1 MADKKDSPSALKN
14 IRNLGKRTTAKVV
27 RANEEDHRD
36 WLQEAPLCPL
46 LSTHQI
52 IHAGIMKAY
61 SPFEIVRTDQS
72 GTFMLACIEGEGAI
86 LVDGSWKKVT
96 AGKACLLPP
105 FVANALKC
113 VGKKPWVFCWVRYLE
128 SKEIT
133 PIVSSISP
141 VLGEYDGEPLQRSIE
156 GLLAECRDEESVGLK
171 HHWVELIHQ
180 YVLRFA
186 QPHQSDDR
194 LWKLWQKIDQRLDYP
209 WSLAEL
215 GQLAC
220 VSGEHLR
227 RLCKKALGRS
237 PMQQLTFLR
246 MQKASQLLLETDE
259 KIETIAR
266 MTGYK
271 NAFHFSNVF
280 MEWVGIRPSEFRG

>member
-1 MADKKDSPSALKN
+1 
-14 IRNLGKRTTAKVV
+14 
-27 RANEEDHRD
+27 
-36 WLQEAPLCPL
+36 
-46 LSTHQI
+46 
-52 IHAGIMKAY
+52 
-61 SPFEIVRTDQS
+61 
-72 GTFMLACIEGEGAI
+72 
-86 LVDGSWKKVT
+86 
-96 AGKACLLPP
+96 
-105 FVANALKC
+105 
-113 VGKKPWVFCWVRYLE
+113 LE
-128 SKEIT
+128 SKEIS
-133 PIVSSISP
+133 PIVTSISP
-141 VLGEYDGEPLQRSIE
+141 VLGEYDAEPLQRSIE
-156 GLLAECRDEESVGLK
+156 GLLAECRDEDSVGLK

-280 MEWVGIRPSEFRG
+280 VEWVGIRPSEFRG

>member
-1 MADKKDSPSALKN
+1 MANKNDPSDTLKN
-14 IRNLGKRTTAKVV
+14 IFKLGDRTTVKVV

-36 WLQEAPLCPL
+36 WLQEASLCPL

-52 IHAGIMKAY
+52 IHAGLMKAY
-61 SPFEIVRTDQS
+61 SPFEIVRIDQS
-72 GTFMLACIEGEGAI
+72 GTFMLACIEGEGVV

-113 VGKKPWVFCWVRYLE
+113 VGTKPWMFCWVRYLE
-128 SKEIT
+128 NKEIT
-133 PIVSSISP
+133 PIVTSISP
-141 VLGEYDGEPLQRSIE
+141 VLGEYDAEPLQRSIE
-156 GLLAECRDEESVGLK
+156 GLLAECRDDGSVGLK
-171 HHWVELIHQ
+171 YPWVELIHQ

-186 QPHQSDDR
+186 QPHQTDDR
-194 LWKLWQKIDQRLDYP
+194 LWKLWQKIEQRLGYP

-215 GQLAC
+215 SELAC

-237 PMQQLTFLR
+237 PMQQLTYLR
-246 MQKASQLLLETDE
+246 IQKASQLLLETDE

-266 MTGYK
+266 MTGYS

-280 MEWVGIRPSEFRG
+280 VEWVGVRPSEFRS